1 MNFDFNPED
10 YIAKVMTAEEWR
22 RTLDMDFGDG
32 WYVYHGK
39 EYYVDRMSE
48 TWIELFCRNTDAFIK
63 CTSVEEAM
71 TVPFFD
77 GHSLEEIAEEFEP
90 F

>member
-1 MNFDFNPED
+1 MNTDTSAA
-10 YIAKVMTAEEWR
+10 YTAQVMTAKEWR
-22 RTLDMDFGDG
+22 RALEYDFGDG
-32 WYVYHGK
+32 WYVYQGK

-71 TVPFFD
+71 STPFFD
-77 GHSLEEIAEEFEP
+77 GQSLEEIAEELTP
-90 F
+90 Y

>member
-1 MNFDFNPED
+1 MNTDASAA
-10 YIAKVMTAEEWR
+10 YTAQVKTANEWR
-22 RTLDMDFGDG
+22 RALEYDFGDG

-71 TVPFFD
+71 STPFFD
-77 GHSLEEIAEEFEP
+77 GQSLEEIAEELTP
-90 F
+90 Y